1 MISQISD
8 LSLLS
13 SSVIAVPPLC
23 RNKDFDIDVN
33 ENRKLISHLEKG
45 GVRVLLYGGN
55 ANLYNIAV
63 SEYPNLLEVLASES
77 GSETL
82 IVPSVGPFYGN
93 IIDQAN
99 LLRGLGFSMAMI
111 LPTLFPAS
119 SRGIATAVRHFVEK
133 SGVKAVLYI
142 KDEGYISPEVV
153 TELVNDG
160 YISWIKYA
168 IVREQTSDDEYL
180 KSLTESVDPNMIV
193 SGIGEQPAIIHL
205 KDFGLMGYTSGCVC
219 VAPSKSMQMLKA
231 IKSGD
236 FARAEDIRSQFTGL
250 EDLRN
255 EYGPIPVLHHA
266 VALSGIADTGSHL
279 PLLSDLDEVVLQS
292 VAEKSK
298 ELLEWERG

>member
-1 MISQISD
+1 M
-8 LSLLS
+8 
-13 SSVIAVPPLC
+13 
-23 RNKDFDIDVN
+23 
-33 ENRKLISHLEKG
+33 ISHLEKG
-45 GVRVLLYGGN
+45 GVRVLLYRGN
-55 ANLYNIAV
+55 ANFYNIAV

-119 SRGIATAVRHFVEK
+119 SKGIATAVRHFVEK
-133 SGVKAVLYI
+133 SGIKAVLYI

-160 YISWIKYA
+160 YVSWIKYA
-168 IVREQTSDDEYL
+168 IVREQTFNDEYL

-193 SGIGEQPAIIHL
+193 SGIGVQPAIIHL
-205 KDFGLMGYTSGCVC
+205 KDLGLMGYTPGSVF
-219 VAPSKSMQMLKA
+219 VAPSKSMLMLQA

-279 PLLSDLDEVVLQS
+279 PLLSDLDEVVLQV

>member
-133 SGVKAVLYI
+133 SGIKAVLYI
-142 KDEGYISPEVV
+142 KDEGYIPC
-153 TELVNDG
+153 
-160 YISWIKYA
+160 
-168 IVREQTSDDEYL
+168 
-180 KSLTESVDPNMIV
+180 
-193 SGIGEQPAIIHL
+193 SGH
-205 KDFGLMGYTSGCVC
+205 
-219 VAPSKSMQMLKA
+219 
-231 IKSGD
+231 
-236 FARAEDIRSQFTGL
+236 
-250 EDLRN
+250 
-255 EYGPIPVLHHA
+255 
-266 VALSGIADTGSHL
+266 
-279 PLLSDLDEVVLQS
+279 
-292 VAEKSK
+292 
-298 ELLEWERG
+298 